1 MSSLPPSYWK
11 IGAIIGG
18 VSAATAFSFLYYLG
32 AFRRI
37 AFRRNANVGPYLLIY
52 RQHIGPYKSLAP
64 IVEQVRK
71 IVEQDLGIQYESGFG
86 IYFDDPQVVKQ
97 SKLRSY
103 IGKIIDPK
111 YNDDE
116 SFKSKAEN
124 AGLKLLYIPATVATL
139 STFPLR
145 SDFSYAMGAKKVYTA
160 AKKLRIEPKCGVLE
174 IYSCNTDG
182 STITYIFPDTN
193 IEYFTFVNFV

>member
-18 VSAATAFSFLYYLG
+18 VGAAATAFSFLYYLG

-37 AFRRNANVGPYLLIY
+37 TFRRNANVGPYLLIY
-52 RQHIGPYKSLAP
+52 RQYVGPYKSLAP
-64 IVEQVRK
+64 IAEQVRK
-71 IVEQDLGIQYESGFG
+71 IVEQELGIPFESGFG

-111 YNDDE
+111 YNDE
-116 SFKSKAEN
+116 SFKNKVEN

-160 AKKLRIEPKCGVLE
+160 AKK
-174 IYSCNTDG
+174 
-182 STITYIFPDTN
+182 ITNRTEMWSVRDIFM
-193 IEYFTFVNFV
+193 